1 MKKWIV
7 KKPAPEVIRALTSE
21 GITSIAAE
29 ISAANGIKDIETAK
43 EFFGSEKLSD
53 PFSIIDMEAAVNA
66 INDIVFENGDRVC
79 IYGDYDCD
87 GVCASVL
94 LYTFFEASG
103 ADVTYRINSRE
114 EGFGLNSDVIRELA
128 EDGVKLI
135 ITVDNGISAVDEAA
149 LINSL
154 GMNLIITDHHEPSR
168 TSPEEKDTEEK
179 DTEETSSEEKDP
191 EEQGTKE
198 TSPEEQDTEGTDSEK
213 TSPRDT
219 LPEALA
225 VVDPHREDNESE
237 FRDYCGCGV
246 ALMLVAALMG
256 DTEAALEQFSDIAAL
271 ATVADMVPLT
281 GENRVIVN
289 HGLHYIEHTEN
300 LGLKALVK
308 VSGITQTVNSSHLG
322 FYLGPRIN
330 AAGRIGHAN
339 TAFELLTCEDPERA
353 KLIAEELSAFNVKRK
368 EVEAELLAAVKK
380 TLSDDPRPLY
390 NRILVLY
397 IKNANHG
404 VIGLA
409 AGRILDAAGKPVFL
423 MTDDEGGMLRGSVR
437 SLPGFSVVEA
447 LGETSEFLTKFGG
460 HALAGGFSLKSEN
473 FEKFAA
479 AVEEYA
485 KRCGYNGENS
495 VTAVKILTAA
505 DLTVENAKEITALE
519 PFGQGFSRPL
529 FIIGSAVITNLAFFE
544 KYVKVTIKLEEKNF
558 SFNSFKIKPEKFT
571 FVVGDKVDILTYFGI
586 RQWNGGEYLNFD
598 VEEIRLSGISQVKII
613 GGIKAYEAWKRG
625 EYPERE
631 SLLRAAPSRE
641 DFAAVYRQLKALG
654 KTIFS
659 QTLIERNSGRV
670 NSFKLMLILDI
681 FEEAGLIK
689 FNLFDGS
696 ITLIKNP
703 EKASLEDTKTM
714 KLISQNLHMG

>member
-29 ISAANGIKDIETAK
+29 ILAANGITDKTSAMR
-43 EFFGSEKLSD
+43 FFGEGKLSD
-53 PFSIIDMEAAVNA
+53 PFSIIDMGDAVTA
-66 INDIVFENGDRVC
+66 INDIVFENGDKVC

-87 GVCASVL
+87 GVCAAVL

-103 ADVTYRINSRE
+103 ANVTYRINSRE
-114 EGFGLNSDVIRELA
+114 EGFGLNADVIRELA
-128 EDGVKLI
+128 EDGVNLI
-135 ITVDNGISAVDEAA
+135 ITVDNGISAVAEAA
-149 LINSL
+149 LIKSL
-154 GMNLIITDHHEPSR
+154 GMSLIITDHHEPSR
-168 TSPEEKDTEEK
+168 TSPEGTDPDGTDPEGTDPEETSPEEK
-179 DTEETSSEEKDP
+179 DTEETNS
-191 EEQGTKE
+191 
-198 TSPEEQDTEGTDSEK
+198 
-213 TSPRDT
+213 RDI

-271 ATVADMVPLT
+271 ATVADMVSLT
-281 GENRVIVN
+281 GENRIIVN

-300 LGLKALVK
+300 SGLKALIE
-308 VSGITQTVNSSHLG
+308 VSGVKPPINSAHFG

-330 AAGRIGHAN
+330 AAGRIGHAK

-353 KLIAEELSAFNVKRK
+353 KETAEELGAFNVKRK
-368 EVEAELLAAVKK
+368 EVEAELLTAVKK
-380 TLSDDPRPLY
+380 SLSDDPRPLY

-397 IKNANHG
+397 VKNANHG

-409 AGRILDAAGKPVFL
+409 AGRILESAGKPVFL

-437 SLPGFSVVEA
+437 SLPGFSVVDA
-447 LGETSEFLTKFGG
+447 LGDSSEFLTKFGG

-479 AVEEYA
+479 AVENYA
-485 KRCGYNGENS
+485 KKCGFNGGAEVN
-495 VTAVKILTAA
+495 AVKILKAA
-505 DLTVENAKEITALE
+505 DLTTDNAKEITALE

-529 FIIGSAVITNLAFFE
+529 FIISGAVITNLAFFE

-558 SFNSFKIKPEKFT
+558 SFNCFKVKPEKFT

-586 RQWNGGEYLNFD
+586 RYWNGGEYLNFD
-598 VEEIRLSGISQVKII
+598 VEDIRLSGISQAKII

-625 EYPERE
+625 EYPDRE

-641 DFAAVYRQLKALG
+641 DFAAVYRQLTSFG

-659 QTLIERNSGRV
+659 QTLIERNNGSI
-670 NSFKLMLILDI
+670 NSFKMMLILDI

-689 FNLFDGS
+689 FNYFDGS
-696 ITLIKNP
+696 IDLIKNP
-703 EKASLEDTKTM
+703 KKAALEDTKTM